1 MTDMA
6 QPPERDDDDAM
17 IMRMLDELARAP
29 APDAPDDL
37 LARVLADG
45 DALLPASDLMQAPAR
60 TVSPAPWWRQIV
72 DALGGWSAA
81 SGVVAAAA
89 TGFVIGLGGID
100 AVDIDAM
107 WSRVD
112 VSYYEV
118 QDPFGAF
125 GWDLEE
131 G

>member
-17 IMRMLDELARAP
+17 IMRMLDELARTP

-45 DALLPASDLMQAPAR
+45 DALLPAPGGVEA
-60 TVSPAPWWRQIV
+60 PAPWWRQMV

-89 TGFVIGLGGID
+89 TGFVIGLVGID

-107 WSRVD
+107 WSAVD
-112 VSYYEV
+112 VGYYEA
-118 QDPFGAF
+118 QDPFAAF

>member
-17 IMRMLDELARAP
+17 IIRMLDELARAP
-29 APDAPDDL
+29 VPDAPDEL
-37 LARVLADG
+37 LARVLADA
-45 DALLPASDLMQAPAR
+45 DALLPASDLMQVPAQ
-60 TVSPAPWWRQIV
+60 TTAPAPWWRQIV

-107 WSRVD
+107 WSAVD
-112 VSYYEV
+112 VSYDEA
-118 QDPFGAF
+118 QDPFAAF